1 MEEQIKKLLFDPT
14 VGKIA
19 TILIGVAIIW
29 LIIKAIQRN
38 IVDNIFKV
46 ESYPK
51 LLVSDKEGK
60 IRLITNGLGER
71 TDDKLKN
78 TISINDLRVFL
89 DDLVK

>member
-51 LLVSDKEGK
+51 LLVSDKERK